1 MKSMQKINKFE
12 AIALIVIITIN
23 QIILNLPSTII
34 LNTGSS
40 AWINI
45 IIISILAIL
54 FCILICKLFK
64 RFPSNDIIDISE
76 YLGGKFFKI
85 FVGILY
91 ISFFVLISALFLR
104 YFSNNIKQ
112 IYFEKSPIVFLLLLF
127 LIPISFAAKLGIKSI
142 ARANLI
148 LTPIVLISML
158 ILFISTAKLFIPQN
172 IFPILG
178 FGADETFL
186 IGLTNIYSFVSFAY
200 IYFLIPLLKN
210 PEDFKKISIWSIVIS
225 AINLFL
231 GVICLIMLF
240 PFIPFSDEM
249 LSIYLVARLIEFGKF
264 LQRVDAVFIL
274 IWILSLF
281 SFLSINISF
290 INKILK
296 KLLSLKN
303 YREMS
308 FSVCAIIFSISLLF
322 TNISNIKFTQTVLL
336 KYFTIGLVFIFS
348 FIILVIANLK
358 FKKEKT

>member
-1 MKSMQKINKFE
+1 MNSMQKINKFE
-12 AIALIVIITIN
+12 AIALIVMITVN

-45 IIISILAIL
+45 IVISTLAIF
-54 FCILICKLFK
+54 FCLIICKLFK
-64 RFPSNDIIDISE
+64 PFLSNDIIDISE
-76 YLGGKFFKI
+76 YLGGRFFKI
-85 FVGILY
+85 IVGILY
-91 ISFFVLISALFLR
+91 VSFFVLISALFLR

-127 LIPISFAAKLGIKSI
+127 LIPISFTAKLGIKSI
-142 ARANLI
+142 ARVNLI
-148 LTPIVLISML
+148 LTPIVLLSML
-158 ILFISTAKLFIPQN
+158 IIFISTAKLFIPQN

-178 FGADETFL
+178 FGVNKTFL
-186 IGLTNIYSFVSFAY
+186 TGLTNIYSFTSFAY

-210 PEDFKKISIWSIVIS
+210 PEDFKKISILSIVIS

-231 GVICLIMLF
+231 GAICLIMIF

-281 SFLSINISF
+281 SFLSVNVSF

-296 KLLSLKN
+296 KLLCLKN

-308 FSVCAIIFSISLLF
+308 FSVCALIFSISLLF
-322 TNISNIKFTQTVLL
+322 ANISNIKFTQTVLL
-336 KYFTIGLVFIFS
+336 KYFTIALVFIFS
-348 FIILVIANLK
+348 LIILILANLK